1 MAAGT
6 NRPWASAIDSATMRK
21 RSKLFVDGRLVLFPG
36 LIILCGVLF
45 VHGVF
50 NSFCFVL
57 LGVGLYLALR
67 AQFAFYPWLIDD
79 FQSEMAFP
87 YELPD
92 VGGRRDN

>member
-1 MAAGT
+1 MAQP
-6 NRPWASAIDSATMRK
+6 RLRRSPASSEPEL
-21 RSKLFVDGRLVLFPG
+21 SSSDGRLILFPG

-67 AQFAFYPWLIDD
+67 AQFAFFPWLIDD

-92 VGGRRDN
+92 VGGHRDH

>member
-1 MAAGT
+1 
-6 NRPWASAIDSATMRK
+6 MRK
-21 RSKLFVDGRLVLFPG
+21 RSKLFVDGRLILFPG

-67 AQFAFYPWLIDD
+67 AQFAFFPWLIDD

-87 YELPD
+87 YELTD
-92 VGGRRDN
+92 VGGHRDH